1 MLPWRLHHDLLP
13 FANYSVTAPA
23 WPEAQ
28 SIIYTDGSATGK
40 TSKDGTAACKTGS
53 GVYRAEPPLQLRVDP
68 CGLGATNTITR
79 AELVAI
85 YCSLRHAGAG
95 DCVIATDSQAGMYMI
110 RNQLGA
116 PGKNARSSHSVLLAA
131 IAEEL
136 TSRARAG
143 HRTRIIKIK
152 SHTGV
157 SGNEKA
163 DELAN
168 AARQPANCQEVV
180 ELGNVA
186 HQEDF
191 WPVLVQEGSR
201 QLASNLC
208 SGVKCHLGPC
218 ARGLANRT
226 QYEGFWERVLPE
238 LHALSF
244 IFWDAAGLGEACI
257 REVWKARTGQTWHVG
272 KAFLFGMLYNGM
284 QVLHNACPLCGEE
297 DSITHM
303 LSARKHPLMVALYIL
318 RHDQAG
324 RKILRAIHA
333 GSRGSAETHADIGA
347 ADKLDSLETESKR
360 VPASVLSDSDL
371 PGGPGQRT
379 KLRPDILLIEETT
392 PGTQSGSA
400 REEPAPKRTR
410 RQASEWW
417 VVGPK
422 EQQGLATRGK
432 KVTVVEVGYCADTR
446 YHAKLEEK
454 QEQHAQLKGILQAA
468 GHEVDVVPLI
478 FGTTGCIYKPCEDNL
493 EQLGVSHDCTQR
505 LLRTLA
511 LDAARAAHTIIKAR
525 RQHERKSTDSPSNEN
540 SRRSQPPWGGEA

>member
-1 MLPWRLHHDLLP
+1 M
-13 FANYSVTAPA
+13 
-23 WPEAQ
+23 
-28 SIIYTDGSATGK
+28 
-40 TSKDGTAACKTGS
+40 
-53 GVYRAEPPLQLRVDP
+53 
-68 CGLGATNTITR
+68 
-79 AELVAI
+79 
-85 YCSLRHAGAG
+85 
-95 DCVIATDSQAGMYMI
+95 
-110 RNQLGA
+110 
-116 PGKNARSSHSVLLAA
+116 LLAA
-131 IAEEL
+131 IAEAL

-143 HRTRIIKIK
+143 HRTRIVKIK

-157 SGNEKA
+157 SGNERA

-180 ELGNVA
+180 DLGNAA
-186 HQEDF
+186 HHGGF
-191 WPVLVQEGSR
+191 WPVLVKEGSR
-201 QLASNLC
+201 RLASNLC

-244 IFWDAAGLGEACI
+244 IFWNAGLGEACV
-257 REVWKARTGQTWHVG
+257 REVWKARSGQTWNVG

-297 DSITHM
+297 DSITHI
-303 LSARKHPLMVALYIL
+303 LSACKHALMVALYIL

-347 ADKLDSLETESKR
+347 ADKLDSLEIGSKR
-360 VPASVLSDSDL
+360 VPANVLSDSDL
-371 PGGPGQRT
+371 PGGPGRRT

-392 PGTQSGSA
+392 PGTQNGSA
-400 REEPAPKRTR
+400 RQEPAPKRTR

-422 EQQGLATRGK
+422 EQQQSGMRSK

-446 YHAKLEEK
+446 YHAKLEDK

-478 FGTTGCIYKPCEDNL
+478 FGTTGCIYKSCEGHL
-493 EQLGVSHDCTQR
+493 KQLGVSHDCTQR

-511 LDAARAAHTIIKAR
+511 LDAARSAHTIIKAR
-525 RQHERKSTDSPSNEN
+525 RQYEHKPGDNSSNGN
-540 SRRSQPPWGGEA
+540 SRRSQPP